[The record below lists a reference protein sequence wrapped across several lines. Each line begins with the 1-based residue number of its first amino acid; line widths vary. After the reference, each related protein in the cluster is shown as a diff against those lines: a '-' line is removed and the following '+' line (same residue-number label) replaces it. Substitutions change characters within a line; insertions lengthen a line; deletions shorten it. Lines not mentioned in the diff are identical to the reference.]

1 MLLSSP
7 NRYVSNR
14 DRYTSSFLLIGLV
27 AAAPKHLQL
36 YPRHE
41 YVFSQSYYYGILSSA
56 LYFIVATFLLVNY
69 FNGVIL
75 KRYPPIFSTPTL
87 SQRAL
92 MLQTISLTFYLGLGG
107 LVFSKT
113 EGWEYVDGVYWADYT
128 ILTVGLGSDFKLEN
142 TLSRALLMPY
152 AIGGIIALGLV
163 VGSVRSLVLER
174 GSIKVQRRALE
185 KERTKWMRRLK
196 EQKREQEES
205 SSQPK
210 SGEEKLRDEFYLM
223 RKIERTAH
231 RKSKWTSLAASL
243 TAFLFLWLGG
253 ATVFTFSERRQEW
266 TYFESLYFAYVTL
279 LTIGYG
285 DLYPQSN
292 AGKPFFV
299 VWTMIAVPALT
310 ILISN
315 MGDTVVGMIQKATLW
330 VGAMTVLPYSDSSI
344 SLTRK
349 FKLTKRTNEE
359 IRLEK
364 SAITTNTPTERVHS
378 LQEEGKKDQLLKQL
392 AVEIRTLTKD
402 MTSKPPR
409 NYSYEEWVR
418 FLGLLGIAWNEGDTW
433 SWLDEGGPLAS
444 PSSETEW
451 LLDKMCRRLEMN
463 IERLGG
469 KEGVRDA
476 HEPQGG

>member
-1 MLLSSP
+1 MTPYILLSSS

-27 AAAPKHLQL
+27 SAAPKHLRL
-36 YPRHE
+36 PRNE
-41 YVFSQSYYYGILSSA
+41 YVFSQSYYYGILSAA

-69 FNGVIL
+69 FNSVIL
-75 KRYPPIFSTPTL
+75 KRYPPIFSKPTL

-92 MLQTISLTFYLGLGG
+92 MLQTISLTFYLGIGA
-107 LVFSKT
+107 LVFSKI

-128 ILTVGLGSDFKLEN
+128 ILTVGLGSDFKLET
-142 TLSRALLMPY
+142 TLSRALLIPY
-152 AIGGIIALGLV
+152 AISGIIALGLV
-163 VGSVRSLVLER
+163 IGSVRSLVLER
-174 GSIKVQRRALE
+174 GSIKVQRRAIE
-185 KERTKWMRRLK
+185 KERTKWIRRLE
-196 EQKREQEES
+196 EQKREREES

-210 SGEEKLRDEFYLM
+210 SHEERLRDEFYLM
-223 RKIERTAH
+223 RRIERTAIA
-231 RKSKWTSLAASL
+231 KSKWTSLATSL
-243 TAFLFLWLGG
+243 MAYLFLWLGG

-266 TYFESLYFAYVTL
+266 SYFDALYFSYVTL

-315 MGDTVVGMIQKATLW
+315 MGDTIVEMIQKATLW
-330 VGAMTVLPYSDSSI
+330 VGAMTVLPYSDSNI
-344 SLTRK
+344 SLTRM
-349 FKLTKRTNEE
+349 FNPMKRTNEE

-364 SAITTNTPTERVHS
+364 SAITTNTPPEREPS
-378 LQEEGKKDQLLKQL
+378 LQEGKNDQLLKRL

-402 MTSKPPR
+402 MTSNPPR

-433 SWLDEGGPLAS
+433 NWLGEGGPLAS
-444 PSSETEW
+444 LSSETEW
-451 LLDKMCRRLEMN
+451 LLDKMCQKLEMDTQ
-463 IERLGG
+463 RLGER
-469 KEGVRDA
+469 EG
-476 HEPQGG
+476 